1 MAYVLLIKDQL
12 QVFLGSLQELIAG
25 KHDIVKSSFPPSV
38 NFQLVE
44 NLEVEVVREKLET
57 TPSFKVGEYGPQL
70 RFVQT
75 DKIIGIHGF
84 FLKNF
89 ARPDE
94 PGNAQWGKVY
104 VGLATLQKPNE
115 KLCKGLE
122 KRNFKWA

>member
-1 MAYVLLIKDQL
+1 MGYVLLIKDQL

-25 KHDIVKSSFPPSV
+25 KHDIVKESFPTMV
-38 NFQLVE
+38 EFQLDE

-57 TPSFKVGEYGPQL
+57 NPSFKIGEYGLQI

-75 DKIIGIHGF
+75 DKTIGIYGF
-84 FLKNF
+84 CRKNF

-104 VGLATLQKPNE
+104 VKLATL
-115 KLCKGLE
+115 
-122 KRNFKWA
+122 